1 MPLTAIH
8 QTIQTLL
15 LLSLRLNCSQN
26 MQVTSFGL
34 PIAKR
39 TMSQQIFGRH
49 TCSVKRSKTS
59 ILVTD
64 WGYPGSRRL
73 LQESF
78 KTNKCKKKNGIVDLS
93 VVESHYG
100 MYGIT
105 VICYGCYR
113 RGGRYAISSPTVKLF
128 NLALNIKSLEN
139 CLQFSQIIFF
149 LNVESRYLS
158 YTFKEIRYLIQQI
171 RDQKNDNN
179 FMPQVFLSLII
190 NIKT

>member
-49 TCSVKRSKTS
+49 TCSVKLSKTS

-78 KTNKCKKKNGIVDLS
+78 KTTKCKKKKKKWYCRFERCR
-93 VVESHYG
+93 ESLWDVRN
-100 MYGIT
+100 

-139 CLQFSQIIFF
+139 CMQFSQIIFF

-171 RDQKNDNN
+171 RDQE
-179 FMPQVFLSLII
+179 I
-190 NIKT
+190 NMHK